1 MASNYIL
8 SEQEELKELRDRDIK
23 ARRGYINDVG
33 EYVPYEKDRSD
44 GWREGRKNESFTYMP
59 PAMKKRQAKR
69 EAMLKEIDEAERK
82 NREAKKKY
90 LKEATPEE
98 KLYPDIYTARK
109 KKESQSKYFP
119 QTGTRSDE
127 EKGFFSGL
135 YDKTIG
141 EYQRGQDEKERLKE
155 ETKAAMAAEPDP
167 FVKKE
172 IARKGHAEYMKIAA
186 TEGQGE
192 RDRERIGT
200 EGLQGYKDALRQQK
214 EDRQREAKDARVKEY
229 KGFTDEAALIAR
241 ERAMGGQ
248 RAIVEGEGS
257 EEALRQA
264 LPFHRAAEREKYGG
278 VGEKMLEERINR
290 EKGLMNIGSLP
301 PSERAKLES
310 AEAGGER
317 MDFDD
322 SSIAGRT
329 SWRGSSEERRKQK
342 EAREGVSTTEAMREE
357 LGGKSIPFTEEKAEE
372 MGGKS
377 LAFDDPEIAGDPNA
391 PGIKEWKAAMDVA
404 DTELATAK
412 DDEARR
418 LERKNE
424 SGIEGIGTQE
434 QAQEAIASLDE
445 EEAEETVDII
455 KREKGQGEEWID
467 AKEAIRDKNGRQRYV
482 RYEGSGLHIDMSLLE
497 KDIDRNHF
505 FKNILPNT
513 PPESRL
519 ALMAERNYISD
530 KDLTVAQKKSAKQI
544 KELEILNLE
553 ASKLKTEAEKAS
565 RALSPEKK
573 LKYEQSMI
581 GFRQATKDKDWDT
594 ATLYASQMR
603 EMGMPL
609 SEFDPVALQA
619 ASDAK
624 LLGKHPPMISIA
636 KKYGIMSASGKPSVL
651 PFYKQQGALS
661 LKLSFLGKDASSG
674 GGTLDLNE
682 KIHTGSKITF
692 GEILNYN
699 GIETW
704 DKVKGRM
711 DEGGND
717 PISIALAKSM
727 GLESLKGI
735 SREAYLH
742 YAKSKAHD
750 VISRSVW
757 GPAYDEIKQAG
768 IQSRETIRKDGEDAF
783 KYSPMGKGTTK
794 KTADGKGFL
803 TFAGEH
809 DDGRETVDS
818 GLSKMA
824 KERVVTN
831 KADAKANKI
840 KAEKKAKAGK
850 ANAFRKEKEND
861 RRLIRKGKS
870 MVPMTLSEK
879 ESAYMKEGTKRL
891 DALVKGRTIRG
902 RKKPLQGHPE
912 FNSTEQA
919 IKYYKDNP
927 SKLKEM
933 SLAFRH
939 FISQK

>member
-1 MASNYIL
+1 
-8 SEQEELKELRDRDIK
+8 
-23 ARRGYINDVG
+23 
-33 EYVPYEKDRSD
+33 
-44 GWREGRKNESFTYMP
+44 MP

-82 NREAKKKY
+82 NREAKNKY

-109 KKESQSKYFP
+109 KREAMQKEIEDKRESKSKYFP

-186 TEGQGE
+186 TGGQGE
-192 RDRERIGT
+192 RNRETMGS
-200 EGLQGYKDALRQQK
+200 DALALKKKRELMEEQKNKHAGQFKAYNRADEPQEEEGMIARALRKGGEGIDSIKDHLSGATAHKEGAEAAYAPHQGMGVDRRLQEAADEKKAPWAKLREDEIAKEKADALINQETTLDSREMDSEALDDWQQDK
-214 EDRQREAKDARVKEY
+214 ASDLTSRLDEAEGGFEELRQRK
-229 KGFTDEAALIAR
+229 
-241 ERAMGGQ
+241 M
-248 RAIVEGEGS
+248 
-257 EEALRQA
+257 
-264 LPFHRAAEREKYGG
+264 AEQ
-278 VGEKMLEERINR
+278 M
-290 EKGLMNIGSLP
+290 
-301 PSERAKLES
+301 
-310 AEAGGER
+310 
-317 MDFDD
+317 
-322 SSIAGRT
+322 
-329 SWRGSSEERRKQK
+329 
-342 EAREGVSTTEAMREE
+342 
-357 LGGKSIPFTEEKAEE
+357 
-372 MGGKS
+372 
-377 LAFDDPEIAGDPNA
+377 
-391 PGIKEWKAAMDVA
+391 A

-424 SGIEGIGTQE
+424 SGIEGIGSQE
-434 QAQEAIASLDE
+434 EAQQAISTLDE
-445 EEAEETVDII
+445 EEANAVGEEI
-455 KREKGQGEEWID
+455 KRLKGPQSEEYID
-467 AKEAIRDKNGRQRYV
+467 AKEAMRDKDGNQRYV
-482 RYEGSGLHIDMSLLE
+482 RYEGSGLVINMAMLE
-497 KDIDRNHF
+497 KDIKRNENMAML
-505 FKNILPNT
+505 KNIPLEN
-513 PPESRL
+513 R
-519 ALMAERNYISD
+519 AAMMAAWGYID
-530 KDLTVAQKKSAKQI
+530 KGDLSIAQKKSAKQI
-544 KELEILNLE
+544 KELEILNLQ

-704 DKVKGRM
+704 DKVKGRI
-711 DEGGND
+711 DKGAND
-717 PISIALAKSM
+717 PTSIALAKSM

-768 IQSRETIRKDGEDAF
+768 IRSRDTFSKEAQKNFSEPDA
-783 KYSPMGKGTTK
+783 
-794 KTADGKGFL
+794 DL
-803 TFAGEH
+803 
-809 DDGRETVDS
+809 
-818 GLSKMA
+818 LKMA
-824 KERVVTN
+824 KERVVTDE
-831 KADAKANKI
+831 ADAKAKEVADA
-840 KAEKKAKAGK
+840 KAKEVKAKKKASEKAKVSKAKAHEDEITKYNSTTPDGRGVRQKTVSEKKAY
-850 ANAFRKEKEND
+850 F
-861 RRLIRKGKS
+861 
-870 MVPMTLSEK
+870 
-879 ESAYMKEGTKRL
+879 MKEGSKRL
-891 DALVKGRTIRG
+891 DALVKGVKIAG
-902 RKKPLQGHPE
+902 QKKGVSGQPR
-912 FNSTEQA
+912 FNSREEA
-919 IKYYKDNP
+919 IKFYKNDP
-927 SKLKEM
+927 KGKKLLEKM
-933 SLAFRH
+933 GLPFRH
-939 FISQK
+939 FILQK

>member
-1 MASNYIL
+1 MASNYI
-8 SEQEELKELRDRDIK
+8 LKELRDRDIK

-33 EYVPYEKDRSD
+33 EYVPYEKDQSGGR
-44 GWREGRKNESFTYMP
+44 REGRKSESFTYIP

-69 EAMLKEIDEAERK
+69 EAMLKEIEETESK
-82 NREAKKKY
+82 NRKAKKKY
-90 LKEATPEE
+90 LEEATPEE

-109 KKESQSKYFP
+109 KRESQSKYFP

-186 TEGQGE
+186 TGGQGE
-192 RDRERIGT
+192 RNRETMGS
-200 EGLQGYKDALRQQK
+200 DALALKKKRELMEEQKNKHAGQFKAYNRADEPQEEEGMIARALRKGGEGIDSIKDHLSGATAHKEGAEAAYAPHQGMGVDRRLQEAADEKKAPWAKLREDEIAKEKADALINQETTLDSREMDSEALDDWRQDK
-214 EDRQREAKDARVKEY
+214 ASDLTSRLDEAEGGFEELRQR
-229 KGFTDEAALIAR
+229 
-241 ERAMGGQ
+241 
-248 RAIVEGEGS
+248 
-257 EEALRQA
+257 
-264 LPFHRAAEREKYGG
+264 
-278 VGEKMLEERINR
+278 KM
-290 EKGLMNIGSLP
+290 
-301 PSERAKLES
+301 
-310 AEAGGER
+310 
-317 MDFDD
+317 
-322 SSIAGRT
+322 
-329 SWRGSSEERRKQK
+329 
-342 EAREGVSTTEAMREE
+342 
-357 LGGKSIPFTEEKAEE
+357 AEE
-372 MGGKS
+372 M
-377 LAFDDPEIAGDPNA
+377 
-391 PGIKEWKAAMDVA
+391 A

-704 DKVKGRM
+704 DKVKGRI
-711 DEGGND
+711 DKGAND
-717 PISIALAKSM
+717 PTSIALAKSM

-768 IQSRETIRKDGEDAF
+768 IRSRDTFSKEAQKNFSESQTVVMEPPWKKSEPDAN
-783 KYSPMGKGTTK
+783 
-794 KTADGKGFL
+794 L
-803 TFAGEH
+803 
-809 DDGRETVDS
+809 R
-818 GLSKMA
+818 KMA

-831 KADAKANKI
+831 KADAKAKKI
-840 KAEKKAKAGK
+840 KAEKKAAEKVKASKNK
-850 ANAFRKEKEND
+850 AHEDEITKYNSTAPAGRGVRQKSNPEKKAD
-861 RRLIRKGKS
+861 FMRKGS
-870 MVPMTLSEK
+870 
-879 ESAYMKEGTKRL
+879 KRL
-891 DALVKGRTIRG
+891 DALVKGVKIAG
-902 RKKPLQGHPE
+902 QKKGVSGQPR
-912 FNSTEQA
+912 FNSREEA
-919 IKYYKDNP
+919 IKFYKNDP
-927 SKLKEM
+927 KGKKLLEKM
-933 SLAFRH
+933 GLPFRH
-939 FISQK
+939 FILQK